1 MRKSNI
7 QRETYETKINID
19 LNIDGTGVSNI
30 NTGIGFLDHMLILMS
45 KHGRFDLD
53 VQCTGDLH
61 IDNHHTVE
69 DIGIAMGKAFKKAMG
84 DKYGIKRYGSAFTPM
99 DEALSLCALDLSGR
113 FFLVFDHQ
121 FKSERVGTFET
132 ETLKEFLYAFADNA
146 QITLN
151 IQIITGTNTHH
162 IIESIFKGMGR
173 SLKEALTIDPTING
187 VMSTKG
193 CL

>member
-1 MRKSNI
+1 MRKSAI
-7 QRETYETKINID
+7 SRETYETKINID
-19 LNIDGTGVSNI
+19 LNLDGTGLSSI

-45 KHGRFDLD
+45 KHGRFDLTID
-53 VQCTGDLH
+53 CVGDLY

-69 DIGIAMGKAFKKAMG
+69 DIGITLGKAFKEAVG
-84 DKYGIKRYGSAFTPM
+84 DKVGIKRYGSAFTPM
-99 DEALSLCALDLSGR
+99 DEALSLCSLDLSGR
-113 FFLVFDHQ
+113 FFLVFDYE

-146 QITLN
+146 QLTLN
-151 IQIITGTNTHH
+151 IQIITGSNTHH
-162 IIESIFKGMGR
+162 IIESIFKGLGR
-173 SLKEALTIDPTING
+173 SLREALTIDPTIQG